1 MSGEKPKLGLELV
14 RDIAKNTQSGVVF
27 DRKSVETKVPRTIE
41 LLGHL
46 PEPLQTA
53 IKSGEST
60 IVVDFMG
67 NLSISGFRGES

>member
-1 MSGEKPKLGLELV
+1 LNLSETLP
-14 RDIAKNTQSGVVF
+14 KNTQSGVVF
-27 DRKSVETKVPRTIE
+27 DRKSVETKVSRTIE
-41 LLGHL
+41 LVGHL

-60 IVVDFMG
+60 LVVDFMG